1 MVILRMSKKT
11 KKRILFIVEGDT
23 DEPEFFKQAK
33 AVFYHEY
40 EIEYYTY
47 CTSIHDLIDALFQDE
62 QLDKDID
69 IRRTLR
75 AKEKDP
81 EKKDILKEKYTDIFL
96 VFDMEPHYQK
106 QHFSVIEQMLA
117 YYCDSE
123 KMGKLFINYPMM
135 QSYKHINRM
144 PDSGFIDQVVT
155 KEAVQEYKKLVG
167 QETAYQDVRK
177 YDYRIFMSM
186 CAHHLKKAN
195 YILNQSSDLMGLKEF
210 INIDYVTLFQK
221 QLDKWN
227 RNNCVYVLNTSIF
240 WILEYKPNLLLK
252 KLKQNSAIF
261 YI

>member
-1 MVILRMSKKT
+1 
-11 KKRILFIVEGDT
+11 
-23 DEPEFFKQAK
+23 
-33 AVFYHEY
+33 
-40 EIEYYTY
+40 
-47 CTSIHDLIDALFQDE
+47 
-62 QLDKDID
+62 
-69 IRRTLR
+69 
-75 AKEKDP
+75 
-81 EKKDILKEKYTDIFL
+81 
-96 VFDMEPHYQK
+96 
-106 QHFSVIEQMLA
+106 
-117 YYCDSE
+117 
-123 KMGKLFINYPMM
+123 
-135 QSYKHINRM
+135 M

>member
-1 MVILRMSKKT
+1 MSKKT

-23 DEPEFFKQAK
+23 DEPEFFKQAN
-33 AVFYHEY
+33 AVFYHQY

-47 CTSIHDLIDALFQDE
+47 NTSIHDLIDALFQGE
-62 QLDKDID
+62 ELDKDID
-69 IRRTLR
+69 IRRALR

-81 EKKDILKEKYTDIFL
+81 EKKEILKAKYTDIFL

-106 QHFSVIEQMLA
+106 QYFSVIEQMLA
-117 YYCDSE
+117 YYCDSG

-135 QSYKHINRM
+135 QSYRHINKM
-144 PDSGFIDQVVT
+144 PDSGFIHKVAT
-155 KEAVQEYKKLVG
+155 KEEVQEYKKLVG
-167 QETAYQDVRK
+167 EETAYQDVRK

-195 YILNQSSDLMGLKEF
+195 YILNNSSDLMEAKEF
-210 INIDYVTLFQK
+210 INMDYVTLFQK
-221 QLDKWN
+221 QLDQWN

-240 WILEYKPNLLLK
+240 WIFEYEPNLLLRK
-252 KLKQNSAIF
+252 FKQNSTIF